1 MSEIEEPGDPGLAT
15 KAFEILGKLAESM
28 SVQLKIPEYLAW
40 GFFGVV
46 ALTVLYIALVT
57 VENVIRWIRYMLMVL
72 WAIVILGVA
81 VALRFA

>member
-1 MSEIEEPGDPGLAT
+1 MSVEEPGDPGLAT
-15 KAFEILGKLAESM
+15 KAFEVLGKLAEGIS
-28 SVQLKIPEYLAW
+28 LKMNVPEYLAW

-46 ALTVLYIALVT
+46 ALTLLYIALVT

-72 WAIVILGVA
+72 WAILILGVA

>member
-1 MSEIEEPGDPGLAT
+1 MSNEEAEAGLAT
-15 KAFEILGKLAESM
+15 KAFEVLGKLAQSI
-28 SVQLKIPEYLAW
+28 SLKMNVPEYLAW

-46 ALTVLYIALVT
+46 ALTILYIALVT

-72 WAIVILGVA
+72 WAILILGVA

>member
-1 MSEIEEPGDPGLAT
+1 MSSIEEEEGPGLAT
-15 KAFEILGKLAESM
+15 KAFEVLGKLAQSM
-28 SVQLKIPEYLAW
+28 SNKLAIPEYLAW

-46 ALTVLYIALVT
+46 ALTILYIALVT

-72 WAIVILGVA
+72 WAILILGVA

>member
-1 MSEIEEPGDPGLAT
+1 MSEIQEPVDPGLAT
-15 KAFEILGKLAESM
+15 KAFEVLGKIAQSI
-28 SVQLKIPEYLAW
+28 SVKLNVPEYLAW
-40 GFFGVV
+40 GFFGVI

-72 WAIVILGVA
+72 WAILILGEA